1 MKNNLNLYPP
11 AFAIAFI
18 STSLFLLAGCSPGQP
33 TKKTNES
40 NPPSSP
46 PPPSPPVVV
55 SANLMGGAI
64 QGTALSLTNSVTT
77 LAGSGSPGALD
88 TTGLSATFNL
98 PSDITT
104 DGNNLYLA
112 DNWNHKIRRIN
123 ISTGATSTLAGSG
136 AQGSMDATATAASF
150 NYPSGITNDGIN
162 IYIAD
167 TYNHKIRKI
176 TLPTGVV
183 TTLAGSG
190 VSGYL
195 DGTGSSSQFN
205 LPTGITTDNFNL
217 YISDNANHR
226 IRKIVL
232 STGVVST
239 FAGSGNPGFLD
250 ATGTMAQFDS
260 PQGLTTDGTYL
271 YVADNGNNRIRKVEL
286 GTGIV
291 STLAGSGSSGAADGT
306 GIIGASFNSPGN
318 LTTDGTNL
326 FVTDNGNHRIRKVV
340 IASTVVSTVA
350 GSGQGSTDAIGQVAS
365 FKLPKGIITDGSK
378 LFIADTGNHK
388 IRKIQ

>member
-1 MKNNLNLYPP
+1 V
-11 AFAIAFI
+11 
-18 STSLFLLAGCSPGQP
+18 TS
-33 TKKTNES
+33 
-40 NPPSSP
+40 
-46 PPPSPPVVV
+46 
-55 SANLMGGAI
+55 
-64 QGTALSLTNSVTT
+64 
-77 LAGSGSPGALD
+77 
-88 TTGLSATFNL
+88 
-98 PSDITT
+98 
-104 DGNNLYLA
+104 
-112 DNWNHKIRRIN
+112 
-123 ISTGATSTLAGSG
+123 
-136 AQGSMDATATAASF
+136 
-150 NYPSGITNDGIN
+150 
-162 IYIAD
+162 
-167 TYNHKIRKI
+167 
-176 TLPTGVV
+176 
-183 TTLAGSG
+183 LAGSG

-205 LPTGITTDNFNL
+205 LPTGITTDNLNL

-326 FVTDNGNHRIRKVV
+326 FVTDNGNHKIRKVV
-340 IASTVVSTVA
+340 IASSVVSTVA
-350 GSGQGSTDAIGQVAS
+350 GSGQGSTDATGQAAS

-378 LFIADTGNHK
+378 LYIADTGNHK

>member
-1 MKNNLNLYPP
+1 
-11 AFAIAFI
+11 
-18 STSLFLLAGCSPGQP
+18 
-33 TKKTNES
+33 
-40 NPPSSP
+40 
-46 PPPSPPVVV
+46 
-55 SANLMGGAI
+55 MGGAI